1 MPLYEYYCA
10 HCHGVFE
17 LIRPVRESSEPQ
29 PCPECSGDAKRMMP
43 TEFNAFVFRDG
54 NPRRLPDRGT
64 YWSFHGEVKEAERGG
79 DQKLEELVV
88 PFTPN
93 RRESLDAEQPV
104 AASIQREVRIVKR
117 RGEPYR
123 PTAGAATSST
133 GSKAAS
139 TKRRSKPRN

>member
-17 LIRPVRESSEPQ
+17 LIRPVRESSDPQ
-29 PCPECSGDAKRMMP
+29 PCPECDGDARRLMP

-88 PFTPN
+88 PFKAN
-93 RRESLDAEQPV
+93 RRESLDAATEV
-104 AASIQREVRIVKR
+104 AASTERAVRIIKR
-117 RGEPYR
+117 RGEPYDAE
-123 PTAGAATSST
+123 TAATT
-133 GSKAAS
+133 PA
-139 TKRRSKPRN
+139 RRRAKPRA